1 MRKSFFFFIALVVF
15 SNVVLCNTNGLYSFS
30 EEEKLF
36 KPIANIE
43 IATAEGEISLSDLY
57 DKSPIILVLVFT
69 RCTGICSPLLSNV
82 KENIRQQQTN
92 EKYKVLVLSFDSSDS
107 ISGMLQLAKRYNLD
121 EDKQW
126 IFATTDR
133 IEALNASVGF
143 NPVWDST
150 SQQFDH
156 EALVVGVNG
165 NGYIVKK
172 LNGLRASSDFR
183 SLIKE
188 INSEFVLSY
197 PLPRKNMLF
206 SCFTYDPATGKKK
219 ISVGMLVMLLPVVL
233 TLVVVAGLATIKR
246 KPNE

>member
-1 MRKSFFFFIALVVF
+1 MRKSFFFFFALVAF
-15 SNVVLCNTNGLYSFS
+15 SNVVLCNTDNAYSFS
-30 EEEKLF
+30 EERKLF
-36 KPIANIE
+36 TPIKNVE
-43 IATAEGEISLSDLY
+43 IRTAEGKTNLSDLY

-92 EKYKVLVLSFDSSDS
+92 EKYKVLVLSFDSRDS
-107 ISGMLQLAKRYNLD
+107 ISDMLQLAKRYKL
-121 EDKQW
+121 EHDKQW
-126 IFATTDR
+126 IFATTNQ
-133 IEALNASVGF
+133 IGPLNISVGF
-143 NPVWDST
+143 NPIWDST

-165 NGYIVKK
+165 NGYITKK
-172 LNGLRASSDFR
+172 LNGLRASSDFH

-188 INSEFVLSY
+188 INNEFVLSY

-219 ISVGMLVMLLPVVL
+219 ISIGMLVMLLPVVF
-233 TLVVVAGLATIKR
+233 TLLVVAGLATIKR